1 MSGGKYKELTLNT
14 ALFAISSFGQKFV
27 SFLLLPL
34 YTAALSTADYGR
46 VDLVTSTASLLI
58 PVLTLNVQDAVLR
71 FGLGQDADSEEVL
84 SVGIRSI
91 GIGSCVLIFAL
102 ALMKA
107 FGLQPFDDSYLVFLF
122 IMFLTG
128 AATNILTNYLKVCN
142 HVKSLV
148 ISGVGSTLVTCLFAV
163 LLLVVFPCGIIGYMV
178 AMSLGNSFSV
188 LYLSIAGRLS
198 PGLAVK
204 RTPKGLSRAMA
215 AYSAPLVLNSV
226 AWWVNNVSDRYI
238 LTLIC
243 GAAAN
248 GIYAV
253 AYKIPT
259 ILSTFQSIFYNAW
272 SISAIKEF
280 SKDDSDGFLGNMYS
294 LYACAMSIGCS
305 ALLILDIPLA
315 SLLYSNDFFE
325 AWRYV
330 PFLLVGTVYNGLA
343 LFEGCLFS
351 AARRTKEVSRTT
363 IIGSI
368 SGLLSCV
375 LLTLAIGPMGAAIAT
390 FVGYFVTWATRTWL
404 MRRDIVRI
412 KVSWPIEFGAM
423 AALIAQ
429 AVAATG
435 GTHLFTQV
443 LLLLAVVAM
452 RYKQIAKFIKLAIN
466 KLKNK

>member
-84 SVGIRSI
+84 SVGIRSM

-107 FGLQPFDDSYLVFLF
+107 FGLQPFEDSYLVFLF

-294 LYACAMSIGCS
+294 LYACAMSLGCS

-412 KVSWPIEFGAM
+412 KVSWPIEFGTM